1 MSVEVCGMDG
11 LRDPGGTLERNFLN
25 GEGEANIGRG
35 QVRRSM
41 HISCIVCIHV
51 ATQVLHKLLQCMQL
65 AEGRLY
71 ARPEYLPVSQ
81 DSNYVHTASK
91 GHT

>member
-41 HISCIVCIHV
+41 HISCIVCI
-51 ATQVLHKLLQCMQL
+51 ATLCTICTSILHTCT
-65 AEGRLY
+65 Y
-71 ARPEYLPVSQ
+71 W
-81 DSNYVHTASK
+81 
-91 GHT
+91 